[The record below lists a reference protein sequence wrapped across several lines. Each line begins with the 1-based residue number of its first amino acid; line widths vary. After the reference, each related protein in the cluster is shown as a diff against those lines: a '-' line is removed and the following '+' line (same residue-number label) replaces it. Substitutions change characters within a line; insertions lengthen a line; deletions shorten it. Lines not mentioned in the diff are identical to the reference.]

1 MAASQST
8 PRGLHPDQIAGA
20 VITAFALYV
29 AWASREYPFGTLA
42 EPGPGYL
49 PFVLALTLAA
59 FGVVLALRGSVART
73 QQRELR
79 FDDLPHA
86 LVLLA
91 VLSAAAYAFER
102 AGYRVTVAMMLFFLL
117 AVIERRNVMV
127 SALLAAGMALGSFY
141 LINDFLRVP
150 LPVGPWG
157 Y

>member
-1 MAASQST
+1 MADDA
-8 PRGLHPDQIAGA
+8 PRERGSRWDRRAGLALA
-20 VITAFALYV
+20 AFGLYV

-59 FGVVLALRGSVART
+59 FGAVLAVRGSVMRAPR
-73 QQRELR
+73 LVR

-86 LVLLA
+86 LVLIA
-91 VLSAAAYAFER
+91 VLSAAAYAIER
-102 AGYRVTVAMMLFFLL
+102 IGYRATTALMLVVLLVA
-117 AVIERRNVMV
+117 VERRNPLV
-127 SALLAAGMALGSFY
+127 SIALALAMALGSFH
-141 LINDFLRVP
+141 LINDVLRVP

>member
-59 FGVVLALRGSVART
+59 FGAVLALRGSVART
-73 QQRELR
+73 QRELR

-91 VLSAAAYAFER
+91 VLSAAAYAIER
-102 AGYRVTVAMMLFFLL
+102 AGYRLTVALMLFFLL

-127 SALLAAGMALGSFY
+127 CALLAAGMALGSFY
-141 LINDFLRVP
+141 LINDVLRVP
-150 LPVGPWG
+150 LPLGPWG